1 MGDKIRFGT
10 AGNPPNYKKSK
21 YKGNVLTAPLW
32 LSEIGLSAYELQLTH
47 GVRTSKERAE
57 ILGENARKTDV
68 MLSIHAPYYIN
79 LGSLKKQTL
88 ENSKKHLIDSLQV
101 ANWMNASKIVF
112 HTGYYNDDGKESS
125 LKCCVKNLIEIVEE
139 AKSRGFNNISISP
152 ESAGKK
158 KQIGSLEELIVL
170 SECDD
175 LVSPTIDF
183 GHLHARDNGYLNNE
197 ENFRTA
203 LVEIEDRLGTE
214 TLRNLHC
221 HFAPIDFNDHGEKVH
236 KNFSD
241 RYTAFNTD
249 GDDPV
254 FKNYCYKPEF
264 LPLAKLILEFDMKPT
279 IICECKDSQD
289 VDALTMQRIIKNLQ
303 T

>member
-112 HTGYYNDDGKESS
+112 HTGYYNDDGKR
-125 LKCCVKNLIEIVEE
+125 VEGDN
-139 AKSRGFNNISISP
+139 KKGIITHYSP
-152 ESAGKK
+152 
-158 KQIGSLEELIVL
+158 LF
-170 SECDD
+170 
-175 LVSPTIDF
+175 T
-183 GHLHARDNGYLNNE
+183 
-197 ENFRTA
+197 T
-203 LVEIEDRLGTE
+203 
-214 TLRNLHC
+214 
-221 HFAPIDFNDHGEKVH
+221 
-236 KNFSD
+236 
-241 RYTAFNTD
+241 
-249 GDDPV
+249 
-254 FKNYCYKPEF
+254 
-264 LPLAKLILEFDMKPT
+264 
-279 IICECKDSQD
+279 
-289 VDALTMQRIIKNLQ
+289 
-303 T
+303 